1 MDLTAY
7 EASKFELAGVLPTAS
22 AHLPNEEIERHRRIR
37 ELQARLAED
46 RFNLVVV
53 GRFSR
58 GTRTRR
64 WAPEPSAISPHS
76 ALPRQPPPRVLQ
88 FGGRF
93 TF

>member
-7 EASKFELAGVLPTAS
+7 EESKFELAGVLPTAS

-58 GTRTRR
+58 GKALMNAILGHDWLPTGIVPLT
-64 WAPEPSAISPHS
+64 SAIST
-76 ALPRQPPPRVLQ
+76 VT
-88 FGGRF
+88 FGYQA
-93 TF
+93 